1 MPKGADQ
8 YLSLIRELKEL
19 IRTQGRYISQ
29 WDSKKVDELTP
40 QIEEK
45 ATIFRS
51 WWEDPEI
58 REKLLSNE
66 EILMELPELLELLD
80 NNLVMLSMAISM
92 YREIFKSLENGVSTY
107 DFSGRVR

>member
-1 MPKGADQ
+1 MSKGADQ
-8 YLSLIRELKEL
+8 YLALIRELKDL

-29 WDSKKVDELTP
+29 WDSKKVEELTP
-40 QIEEK
+40 LIEEK
-45 ATIFRS
+45 AAIFRS
-51 WWEDPEI
+51 WWDDPQQ

-80 NNLVMLSMAISM
+80 NNLVMLSMAVSM
-92 YREIFKSLENGVSTY
+92 YKEVFKTLESGVSTY